1 MKKKESLTAD
11 FENILARWQEV
22 LQLPEN
28 DVVRD
33 SAILR
38 FELTF
43 EVAWK
48 LVQLLAREQGYEVNS
63 PRQAFQRAFVM
74 GWITDE
80 EIWADII
87 RARNTAVHVYRQEY
101 AAALYSELERYYEAF
116 RELSSSI
123 EEHKAREESG

>member
-1 MKKKESLTAD
+1 VKQGSLAKD
-11 FENILARWQEV
+11 FEDILHRWKEALDQ
-22 LQLPEN
+22 PAS
-28 DVVRD
+28 DIVRD

-48 LVQLLAREQGYEVNS
+48 LVQVLGREQGFEVNS
-63 PRQAFQRAFVM
+63 PRQAFQQAFTL

-80 EIWADII
+80 EIWVDII

-101 AAALYSELERYYEAF
+101 AESLY
-116 RELSSSI
+116 RELPQYYQAFVELRNAIS
-123 EEHKAREESG
+123 

>member
-1 MKKKESLTAD
+1 MRTEYLQKE
-11 FENILARWQEV
+11 FKNILARWGEV
-22 LQLPEN
+22 LNQPPN
-28 DVVRD
+28 DIVRD

-63 PRQAFQRAFVM
+63 PRQAFERAFAM

-87 RARNTAVHVYRQEY
+87 MARNTAAHIYHQEY
-101 AAALYSELERYYEAF
+101 AQALYERLGKFYEAF
-116 RELSSSI
+116 CELQRAI
-123 EEHKAREESG
+123 QEAKL